1 MPLLTWTRG
10 LPVAGEPKDV
20 VSVGNCVVREIPVQ
34 VGPASIRNALHKND
48 GRRLVKRLQGSLDF
62 SALWL
67 SENDAQSAGCKHRP
81 RGARGKHPPA
91 TVCYCT
97 ENEGT
102 PNLRAV
108 AADFFSECIQ
118 SPRAYV

>member
-81 RGARGKHPPA
+81 RGAGGNTLPLPYVIAPKMRG
-91 TVCYCT
+91 
-97 ENEGT
+97 
-102 PNLRAV
+102 
-108 AADFFSECIQ
+108 
-118 SPRAYV
+118 PRTYEP